1 MNQLIT
7 LLVCFLI
14 GSYSSAFANA
24 EAINVDKLR
33 EQALKECRDAA
44 MEQLQ
49 ARQPADSKWRE
60 HETEY
65 QGWRLGYTKHVF
77 LWHFCTSIAIFFLV
91 SGIVLFGLWLSYLQF
106 RKDFVGAHKP
116 GDVDTERPQQITGGP
131 VPAEGH
137 ESDQSG
143 SATHSSLKVGLH
155 GIEVSSSIIGLL
167 ILVLSLAFFYLY
179 LSNVYPVF
187 DRLPSP
193 LK

>member
-77 LWHFCTSIAIFFLV
+77 LWHFCTSIAIFSV
-91 SGIVLFGLWLSYLQF
+91 SY
-106 RKDFVGAHKP
+106 
-116 GDVDTERPQQITGGP
+116 
-131 VPAEGH
+131 
-137 ESDQSG
+137 
-143 SATHSSLKVGLH
+143 THLTLPT
-155 GIEVSSSIIGLL
+155 
-167 ILVLSLAFFYLY
+167 ILRV
-179 LSNVYPVF
+179 
-187 DRLPSP
+187 
-193 LK
+193 